1 MSLSTP
7 AARQPAPDPLAFFI
21 DLEPP
26 AADFMAD
33 AVDGLSQSQKTLP
46 PKHFYDREGSRLFD
60 AICETPEYYI
70 TRTEIA
76 LLEQISAELA
86 AKAGPDATLIEFG
99 SGSSV
104 KIRTML
110 DALDKPDTYVAIDIS
125 RAHLCTA
132 AQSVA
137 RDYPDVAVGAICA
150 DFTKPFD
157 LPKELRDPPGLRLGF
172 LPGSTL
178 GNFTPA
184 DAKTFLSS
192 ARDLLGAGGALLIG
206 IDLKKDEAILNAAY
220 NDSTGYTAAFNRNV
234 LTRMNRELG
243 TALDADAF
251 DHVAFY
257 NPAKSRVEM
266 HLQSRAEQTVEL
278 AGKTLAISI
287 GETIHT
293 ENSHKYTVPEF
304 QDLAAAAGFTPETAW
319 TDENHFFSIHWLS
332 VPA

>member
-1 MSLSTP
+1 MSLSIS
-7 AARQPAPDPLAFFI
+7 AVRKPAPGPLAFFI
-21 DLEPP
+21 DFEPP
-26 AADFMAD
+26 AADFLAD
-33 AVDGLSQSQKTLP
+33 AVNGLSRSQKALP

-86 AKAGPDATLIEFG
+86 AKTGPDATLIEFG

-125 RAHLCTA
+125 RAHLRTA

-137 RDYPDVAVGAICA
+137 RDYPDVSVGAICA
-150 DFTKPFD
+150 DFTKPFE
-157 LPKELRDPPGLRLGF
+157 LPEELHKPPGLRLGF

-178 GNFTPA
+178 GNFTPP
-184 DAKTFLSS
+184 DAQTFLRS
-192 ARDLLGAGGALLIG
+192 ARDLLGPGGALLIG

-220 NDSTGYTAAFNRNV
+220 NDSTGHTAAFNRNV

-243 TALDADAF
+243 TTLDTDAF
-251 DHVAFY
+251 DHLAFY
-257 NPAKSRVEM
+257 NPEKSRVEM

-278 AGKTLAISI
+278 AGKTLAISA

-293 ENSHKYTVPEF
+293 ENSHKYTVSEF
-304 QDLAAAAGFTPETAW
+304 QELTATAGFTPEIAW
-319 TDENHFFSIHWLS
+319 TDENHLFSIHWLS
-332 VPA
+332 VPD